1 MVTKMELKKIILA
14 SAVASV
20 ITGSAA
26 HADMSLQIGGNIDA
40 QIGFRNEDSAFERV
54 KPFDTAG
61 DKRRGEAIVHDTTL
75 TFEVFGHT
83 DILGGLNY
91 GGKIVLEADTSSSK
105 YHMPQVTIG
114 TLGGTNFELDA
125 TEPESVVIGDPSY
138 ELNRNAR
145 EVMVFFDGDWGHLE
159 AGNTYGATKKM
170 QVDAGTVAAGNGG
183 VHGDSGLWIN
193 SPLLGNMRT
202 PDFYTNKMAF
212 YHVDDMFLPVLLQG
226 STTQAAPFSTELAT
240 AAKISY
246 YSPNFNGL
254 RFGVTYTPD
263 TDVNGTVSN
272 IATVVEQSSAHG
284 FGFEDVFEGGF
295 MYDGSLG
302 DFGFQLSVLG
312 QTGDVKKR
320 SGSTYT
326 SRNTSIAAA
335 SEAKYEDLGG
345 YEIGFATEFMGVGFA
360 ASYGEHDALLST
372 MNDLEYYTLGLGYEM
387 GPWAFSVNYMK
398 SEQESKRFSDLAAGN
413 TFDKTKKAEFENLVF
428 DVAYQC
434 QGMMPYLQVAS
445 FEAVRPENGQD
456 TNIKNDG
463 TVVLVG
469 AKISF

>member
-105 YHMPQVTIG
+105 YHMPDVEIS
-114 TLGGTNFELDA
+114 LADNEVA
-125 TEPESVVIGDPSY
+125 TSKNIESVQIKDPAY
-138 ELNRNAR
+138 NLNRNAR

-170 QVDAGTVAAGNGG
+170 QIDAGSVAAGNGG

-193 SPLLGNMRT
+193 PYPLWGNMRT

-212 YHVDDMFLPVLLQG
+212 YHVDHLFLPANQSGGTGSQG
-226 STTQAAPFSTELAT
+226 MPFSTELAT

-254 RFGVTYTPD
+254 RFGVTYIPD
-263 TDVNGTVSN
+263 TDVYGTVSN

-295 MYDGSLG
+295 LYDGSLG
-302 DFGFQLSVLG
+302 DIGFQLSVLG
-312 QTGDVKKR
+312 QTGDAKKR
-320 SGSTYT
+320 SANTYT
-326 SRNTSIAAA
+326 TSNDDSSIV
-335 SEAKYEDLGG
+335 SKYEDIGG
-345 YEIGFATEFMGVGFA
+345 YEIGLATSFMGIGFA
-360 ASYGEHDALLST
+360 ASYGEHDGLLSNL
-372 MNDLEYYTLGLGYEM
+372 NDLEYYTLGLGYEM

-398 SEQESKRFSDLAAGN
+398 TEQESKVLGNAAADT
-413 TFDKTKKAEFENLVF
+413 TFDKKKKAEFENLVF

-445 FEAVRPENGQD
+445 FEAIRPENGQD

>member
-1 MVTKMELKKIILA
+1 MILA

-20 ITGSAA
+20 ITSAA
-26 HADMSLQIGGNIDA
+26 HADLSLQIGGNIDA
-40 QIGFRNEDSAFERV
+40 QIGFRNEDSAFEKEFPV
-54 KPFDTAG
+54 YNIQNGNSNTHD

-105 YHMPQVTIG
+105 YHMPDVEIS
-114 TLGGTNFELDA
+114 LADNEVA
-125 TEPESVVIGDPSY
+125 TSKNIESVQIKDPAY
-138 ELNRNAR
+138 NLNRNAR

-170 QVDAGTVAAGNGG
+170 QIDAGSVAAGNGG

-193 SPLLGNMRT
+193 PYPLWGNMRT
-202 PDFYTNKMAF
+202 PDFYTNRMAF

-445 FEAVRPENGQD
+445 FEAIRPENGQD